1 MAAFKYLFRRGRGRT
16 RESQRGEVENDAS
29 GAQKGGTNRDA
40 EEQNEVNQRLLMTS
54 ICKILYPSMKV

>member
-40 EEQNEVNQRLLMTS
+40 EEQKRKEEQEGERGGG
-54 ICKILYPSMKV
+54 